1 MSPRPLLGIVGGM
14 GPLASAELL
23 ATIYRENLPD
33 REQEA
38 PRCLLLSDPTFPDR
52 TEAILRGETAAL
64 AERLESAVDS
74 LLVQGADRVVI
85 ACFTA
90 HALLGE
96 LPERSRCRVISLVD
110 LLVDE
115 LAAEAPERVPRLLL
129 ATTGSRRA
137 GVFAGHPRWPGTDGL
152 VRDLPDEEQD
162 DLHDL
167 LYRLKR
173 GEPPVAAVPR
183 VRTLEER
190 HGARGSIFGCT
201 ELHLLQRHLD
211 PDHRER
217 VIDPLLTVARNLDR
231 LLDC

>member
-1 MSPRPLLGIVGGM
+1 MSARPLLGIVGGM

-23 ATIYRENLPD
+23 ATIYWEDLPE

-52 TEAILRGETAAL
+52 TEAILRGDTAAL
-64 AERLESAVDS
+64 AERLERAIDS
-74 LLVQGADRVVI
+74 LLAQGAHRVVI

-96 LPERSRCRVISLVD
+96 LSERSRQRVISLVD

-115 LAAEAPERVPRLLL
+115 LAAEASDRVPRLLL
-129 ATTGSRRA
+129 ATTGARRA

-152 VRDLPDEEQD
+152 VRELPDTEQD
-162 DLHDL
+162 GLHDL

-173 GEPPVAAVPR
+173 GESPAAAVPR
-183 VRTLEER
+183 VRALEER

-211 PDHRER
+211 PEHREH
-217 VIDPLLTVARNLDR
+217 VIDPLLTVARHLDR
-231 LLDC
+231 LLGC